1 MHFKTI
7 YLLCILEARSIG
19 ILLAYCLDLNDII
32 LLCCK
37 KVSLLRAHFIRI
49 KLSANL
55 PFLNRINNYYNEQS
69 PRMRILVNEGEFVG
83 HFYSNK
89 SYVKKLQK

>member
-1 MHFKTI
+1 MRLNTSVGNI
-7 YLLCILEARSIG
+7 NLLTDNLRSALQISG
-19 ILLAYCLDLNDII
+19 TRLT
-32 LLCCK
+32 
-37 KVSLLRAHFIRI
+37 SEE
-49 KLSANL
+49 
-55 PFLNRINNYYNEQS
+55 LNRINNYYNAQS